1 MPRQSALRHIEAG
14 RNLAETCLYQG
25 EDEGEERPF
34 DAIRASGTSV
44 TATHLP
50 STPGT
55 TLWGY
60 LPGENDSPVLTVNPG
75 DRVTIDTVSHEGI
88 LEDQGRD
95 PVAFFGRHGVVP
107 ADVLPDAIEIAA
119 HAEHLAGGGPHVVTG
134 PIAVRGAA
142 PGDRLVVRVDDLR
155 PRAGYGV
162 VSSRH
167 GRGVLPDR
175 FPARGPVTSIFCRAE
190 DGYGLLPLRP
200 GPVGTPGTAGD
211 QARFPLAPF
220 LGIMGVTP
228 SGAARRH
235 SVPPGEFGGNIDI
248 ALLGRGSVLFL
259 PVQVP
264 GAGFFVGDPHFA
276 QGNGEIALTALEAP
290 LTATLT
296 LDLIG
301 GEQARE
307 YFGAVTG
314 PVVLTADYLVPTGL
328 DTDLNVAVARC
339 AANAVEL
346 LGARFGMAAE
356 HAYAYLS
363 AAADFDISQVVDQVK
378 GVHARIRRADFP
390 GSTSFGA
397 GRDLMW

>member
-1 MPRQSALRHIEAG
+1 
-14 RNLAETCLYQG
+14 
-25 EDEGEERPF
+25 
-34 DAIRASGTSV
+34 V
-44 TATHLP
+44 TARHLPATRHLP

-55 TLWGY
+55 TVWGY
-60 LPGENDSPVLTVNPG
+60 LPGENDTPVLTVDPG
-75 DRVTIDTVSHEGI
+75 DRITIDTVSHEGI

-95 PVAFFGRHGVVP
+95 PVTFFGRHGVDP
-107 ADVLPDAIEIAA
+107 ADVLPDAIKIAA
-119 HAEHLAGGGPHVVTG
+119 HAEHLADGGPHVVTG
-134 PIAVRGAA
+134 PIAVRGAV

-155 PRAGYGV
+155 PRANYGI

-200 GPVGTPGTAGD
+200 GAAGD
-211 QARFPLAPF
+211 PVRFPLTPF

-235 SVPPGEFGGNIDI
+235 SVPPGEFGGNLDI

-264 GAGFFVGDPHFA
+264 GAGFFVGDPHYA

-296 LDLIG
+296 LSLMDG
-301 GEQARE
+301 GRARE

-314 PVVLTADYLVPTGL
+314 PVALTADYVVPTGL
-328 DTDLNVAVARC
+328 DADLDVAVARC

-346 LGARFGMAAE
+346 LGARFGMAAD

-363 AAADFDISQVVDQVK
+363 AATDFDISQVVDQVK
-378 GVHARIRRADFP
+378 GVHARIRLSDFP
-390 GSTSFGA
+390 GSTGFPL
-397 GRDLMW
+397 REDLTW

>member
-1 MPRQSALRHIEAG
+1 VYLP
-14 RNLAETCLYQG
+14 
-25 EDEGEERPF
+25 
-34 DAIRASGTSV
+34 
-44 TATHLP
+44 ATRHLP

-60 LPGENDSPVLTVNPG
+60 LPGENDPPVLTVDPG
-75 DRVTIDTVSHEGI
+75 DQITIDTVSHEGI

-95 PVAFFGRHGVVP
+95 PVTFFGRHGVDP

-119 HAEHLAGGGPHVVTG
+119 HAEHLGGGGPHVVTR
-134 PIAVRGAA
+134 PIAVRGAM
-142 PGDRLVVRVDDLR
+142 PGDRLVVRVDELR
-155 PRAGYGV
+155 PRAGYGI

-175 FPARGPVTSIFCRAE
+175 FPARGPVTSIFCRAV

-200 GPVGTPGTAGD
+200 GPAGAPSGASD
-211 QARFPLAPF
+211 LVRFPLAPF

-235 SVPPGEFGGNIDI
+235 SVPPGEFGGNLDI
-248 ALLGRGSVLFL
+248 ALLGPGSVLFL

-264 GAGFFVGDPHFA
+264 GAGFFIGDPHYA

-290 LTATLT
+290 LRATLT
-296 LDLIG
+296 LGLME
-301 GEQARE
+301 GERARA

-314 PVVLTADYLVPTGL
+314 PIAATADYVVPTGL
-328 DTDLNVAVARC
+328 DADLDVAVARC

-390 GSTSFGA
+390 GGTSFPW
-397 GRDLMW
+397 REDLTW

>member
-1 MPRQSALRHIEAG
+1 L
-14 RNLAETCLYQG
+14 TWY
-25 EDEGEERPF
+25 
-34 DAIRASGTSV
+34 
-44 TATHLP
+44 LP

-60 LPGENDSPVLTVNPG
+60 LPGEDDPPVLTVDPG
-75 DRVTIDTVSHEGI
+75 DRITIDTVSHEGI

-95 PVAFFGRHGVVP
+95 PVTFFGRHGVDP

-119 HAEHLAGGGPHVVTG
+119 RAEHLAGGGPHVVTG
-134 PIAVRGAA
+134 PIAVRGAL
-142 PGDRLVVRVDDLR
+142 PGDWLVVRVDELR
-155 PRAGYGV
+155 PRAGYGL

-167 GRGVLPDR
+167 GRGVLPGR
-175 FPARGPVTSIFCRAE
+175 FPVGGPVTSIFFRAE
-190 DGYGLLPLRP
+190 DGHGLLPLRP
-200 GPVGTPGTAGD
+200 GPAGLPPTGLPGTGGD
-211 QARFPLAPF
+211 LVRFPLAPF

-235 SVPPGEFGGNIDI
+235 SVPPGDFGGNLDI

-264 GAGFFVGDPHFA
+264 GAGFFVGDPHYA

-296 LDLIG
+296 LGLLEG
-301 GEQARE
+301 GQAGE
-307 YFGAVTG
+307 YFGAVAG
-314 PVVLTADYLVPTGL
+314 PVALTADYVVPTGL
-328 DTDLNVAVARC
+328 DADLDVAVARC

-346 LGARFGMAAE
+346 LGASLGMAAE

-378 GVHARIRRADFP
+378 GVHARIRRTDFPGGADFP
-390 GSTSFGA
+390 WA
-397 GRDLMW
+397 GFPWTADHTW

>member
-1 MPRQSALRHIEAG
+1 VTGP
-14 RNLAETCLYQG
+14 YQ
-25 EDEGEERPF
+25 P
-34 DAIRASGTSV
+34 
-44 TATHLP
+44 ATRYLP
-50 STPGT
+50 STVDT

-60 LPGENDSPVLTVNPG
+60 LPGEDDPPVLTVDPG
-75 DRVTIDTVSHEGI
+75 DQVTIDTVSHEGI

-95 PVAFFGRHGVVP
+95 PVRFFGRHGVEP

-119 HAEHLAGGGPHVVTG
+119 RAEHLGGGGPHVITG

-155 PRAGYGV
+155 PRAGYGI

-167 GRGVLPDR
+167 GRGALPDR
-175 FPARGPVTSIFCRAE
+175 FPLDGPVTSIFCRAE
-190 DGYGLLPLRP
+190 DGHGLLPLRP
-200 GPVGTPGTAGD
+200 GAPASLG
-211 QARFPLAPF
+211 ARFPLAPF

-228 SGAARRH
+228 AGPGRRH
-235 SVPPGEFGGNIDI
+235 TVPPGEFGGNLDI
-248 ALLGRGSVLFL
+248 TLLGRGSLLFL

-264 GAGFFVGDPHFA
+264 GAGFFVGDPHYA

-296 LDLIG
+296 IGLINR
-301 GEQARE
+301 ERARE

-314 PVVLTADYLVPTGL
+314 PVALTADYLVPTGL
-328 DTDLNVAVARC
+328 DADLDVAVARC

-346 LGARFGMAAE
+346 LEARFGMAPE

-363 AAADFDISQVVDQVK
+363 AATDFDISQVVDQVK
-378 GVHARIRRADFP
+378 GVHARIRRTDFAGQAGFP
-390 GSTSFGA
+390 WDAGA
-397 GRDLMW
+397 TW